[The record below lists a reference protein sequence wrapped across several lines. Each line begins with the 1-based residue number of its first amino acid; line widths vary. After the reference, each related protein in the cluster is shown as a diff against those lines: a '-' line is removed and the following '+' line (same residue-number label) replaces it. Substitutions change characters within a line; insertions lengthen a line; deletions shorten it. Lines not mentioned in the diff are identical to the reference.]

1 MIFSRKTDILR
12 NMKQYIQQTIFDAIQ
27 GLGWDISS
35 EDILVEYPPEEAM
48 GDYTTN
54 VAFLLSKKLH
64 KAPIEIAR
72 EIASVLRGE
81 QIDHVEAVMPGYV
94 NIYSTATS
102 LQNIISQVLQEQE
115 QFGGSQ
121 VGKGQKVLLEYI
133 SSNPTGPIHLGNARG
148 GPIGSVLAEVLK
160 KAGYKVWSEFYVND
174 FGNQVK
180 ILGHS
185 ILGDE
190 EKQYSGAYID
200 ELAKQRPAEPTDTR
214 EVGFWAAEKILKEDI
229 QPTCERLGISF
240 DRFFSEKSLHT
251 DGKVEA
257 VLSFLKGKGLVY
269 EKEGAQWYRS
279 TEFGDDKDRVLVKTD
294 GRYTYRLADFA
305 YHKDKFD
312 RGFDR
317 LITVLGADHHS
328 EAKEMKVFVEKILEK
343 QEGSY
348 KTILTQFV
356 RVMRDGKEV
365 KMSKRKGT
373 YFALDDLIEEVGRDA
388 VRFGFISYS
397 ATSHINFD
405 IDLALERSEK
415 NPVYYVQYAH
425 ARMASIMRKAKEKGL
440 RMEEKDFSTLVHP
453 KEKAL
458 LRKLRAFPD
467 LIEVVAD
474 TYETHRIPQYGR
486 ELADLFHSFYAEC
499 HITGEKDLRIASARL
514 ALVVA
519 VKTAL
524 AETLDLCGVSVP
536 EKM

>member
-1 MIFSRKTDILR
+1 
-12 NMKQYIQQTIFDAIQ
+12 MKQYIQQVVVSTIQ
-27 GLGWDISS
+27 KLGWEMSS
-35 EDILVEYPPEEAM
+35 ENVLVECPPEETM

-54 VAFLLSKKLH
+54 VAFLLSKKLS

-72 EIASVLRGE
+72 EIASTLGGE
-81 QIDHVEAVMPGYV
+81 HIDHAEAVMPGYV
-94 NIYSTATS
+94 NIYSTARS
-102 LQNIISQVLQEQE
+102 LQNIIVQVFQDQE
-115 QFGGSQ
+115 QFGGSHK
-121 VGKGQKVLLEYI
+121 GKGRKVLLEYI

-148 GPIGSVLAEVLK
+148 GPLGSVLAMVLQK
-160 KAGYKVWSEFYVND
+160 SGYDVWSEFYVND

-185 ILGDE
+185 ILGDQ
-190 EKQYSGAYID
+190 EKQYSGVYID
-200 ELAKQRPAEPTDTR
+200 ELSKQRPAELTDPR
-214 EVGFWAAEKILKEDI
+214 EVGFWAAEKILAEDI
-229 QPTCERLGISF
+229 QPTCKRLGISF
-240 DRFFSEKSLHT
+240 DQFFSEKSLHT
-251 DGKVEA
+251 EGKVEA
-257 VLSFLKGKGLVY
+257 ILKFLKDKGLVY

-328 EAKEMKVFVEKILEK
+328 EAKEMRIFVEKILGK

-348 KTILTQFV
+348 ETILTQFV

-397 ATSHINFD
+397 ASSHINFD
-405 IDLALERSEK
+405 IDLALEQSEK

-425 ARMASIMRKAKEKGL
+425 ARMASIMRKAEEIKL
-440 RMEEKDFSTLVHP
+440 RLEEEGDFSTLVHP
-453 KEKAL
+453 KEIAL

-467 LIEVVAD
+467 LITVVSD
-474 TYETHRIPQYGR
+474 IYETHRIPQYAR

-499 HITGEKDLRIASARL
+499 HITGEKDPKVASARL

-519 VKTAL
+519 VKTVL
-524 AETLDLCGVSVP
+524 AETLRLCGVSAP